1 MWHRE
6 IKWPNVTGKMMLIDL
21 LHAGLQQTCKKC
33 SICEVQERKWSV
45 TNSLSCLT
53 LCNRLDYTVHG
64 ILQARIL
71 EWVAVPFSRGSSKC
85 RDRTQVSRIAGRFFT
100 SWATREALKKEKRSK
115 KRYALFTFSESNY
128 VDYQLFRQFR
138 GSNTKRVRLNT
149 NFPNAWNWGQVVS
162 TFQTSVS
169 SVKWGDKWHLSE
181 QGLDVTAKWL
191 ILRET
196 QGPGFIPLLSPHVCR
211 ALKTCMSWLLMKLE
225 FK

>member
-1 MWHRE
+1 
-6 IKWPNVTGKMMLIDL
+6 MMLIDL
-21 LHAGLQQTCKKC
+21 LHAVLLQTCKKC

-53 LCNRLDYTVHG
+53 LCNPLDYTVHG

-85 RDRTQVSRIAGRFFT
+85 RDRTQVSRIAGGFFT
-100 SWATREALKKEKRSK
+100 SWATREALKKGKHSK
-115 KRYALFTFSESNY
+115 KRYALFTFSGSNY

-149 NFPNAWNWGQVVS
+149 NFPNAWTWGQVVL

-196 QGPGFIPLLSPHVCR
+196 QGPGLIPLLSPHVCR
-211 ALKTCMSWLLMKLE
+211 A
-225 FK
+225 